1 MKNTFGGVLGLA
13 LLAASFTC
21 SGSLVYA
28 QTPEETS
35 STAQALVLDVAASGS
50 ESMAIWDCDS
60 EDGIGACPVDA
71 QLVGNDELPTATI
84 TSAAAEA
91 TATEV
96 SATEVS
102 AAEVSAAEA
111 SATETS
117 ATEVSSAETVAE
129 TAIQAV
135 DAIIVEVTQTVTIA
149 VPGEGAA
156 VIEEPA
162 QTGSISEPSTTEP
175 VLVADEKTAPEAA
188 AAPSIEAAD
197 AIAVEVTQSV
207 SVAAAGQAVETAEA
221 PASTGSIAESATAE
235 PASMP
240 DATPGDPAN

>member
-1 MKNTFGGVLGLA
+1 MKITLAKVMGLA
-13 LLAASFTC
+13 LLAASFAC

-28 QTPEETS
+28 ETPEETS
-35 STAQALVLDVAASGS
+35 ATQALVLDAAASGS
-50 ESMAIWDCDS
+50 ESVAIWDCDS

-71 QLVGNDELPTATI
+71 QLVGSDELSTATI
-84 TSAAAEA
+84 TSAAAEV

-102 AAEVSAAEA
+102 ATEVSATEAPATEVSAAETA
-111 SATETS
+111 A
-117 ATEVSSAETVAE
+117 AP
-129 TAIQAV
+129 AIQAV
-135 DAIIVEVTQTVTIA
+135 DAIIVEVTQTVMIA

-175 VLVADEKTAPEAA
+175 ALVADEKTAQEAA
-188 AAPSIEAAD
+188 AAPTIEAAD
-197 AIAVEVTQSV
+197 AVVVEVTQSV

-221 PASTGSIAESATAE
+221 PASTGSIAEPATAE
-235 PASMP
+235 PASMI
-240 DATPGDPAN
+240 DAASLDDLE